1 MYVFITFGNF
11 FFKKLNYYNGVIVN
25 SLKEVK
31 EFYLRRVFMMGS
43 VNRLKFLGLILSIFI
58 FSIGIFAQDTSN
70 SSAGLPENQNR
81 QIPIIVEHLPDW
93 KNVQSQAVY
102 IRTSDELRNT
112 LPNQPVLDLITFAG
126 GTEAVKADYTAGKLL
141 IVEFS
146 TPQFSID
153 ADNQVKQFLT
163 VNPAN
168 GSTYFRRVGNYEV
181 FVFDAADESAANE
194 LIDQVKYEKTVQWL
208 GKDPHLYEKAE
219 RAYLKMTGDMFISS
233 IISIVLGLGFAVSAG
248 IAVGLFVFYSR
259 KQKRASMTAF
269 SDAGGLTRLNLDEL
283 SADISSNR
291 LLKE

>member
-1 MYVFITFGNF
+1 MRP
-11 FFKKLNYYNGVIVN
+11 
-25 SLKEVK
+25 VK
-31 EFYLRRVFMMGS
+31 RLRIS
-43 VNRLKFLGLILSIFI
+43 GLILSVFI
-58 FSIGIFAQDTSN
+58 LSIGIFAQDAIKTSAD
-70 SSAGLPENQNR
+70 SPENQGK

-93 KNVQSQAVY
+93 KNMQSQAVY
-102 IRTSDELRNT
+102 MRNSDELRNA
-112 LPNQPVLDLITFAG
+112 LPNHPVLDLITFEG
-126 GTEAVKADYTAGKLL
+126 GTEAVKADYNAGKLL

-153 ADNQVKQFLT
+153 ADNRVKQFLT
-163 VNPAN
+163 ENPN
-168 GSTYFRRVGNYEV
+168 ESTFFRRVGNYEV

-248 IAVGLFVFYSR
+248 IAVGLFVFYFR